1 MRVVTPRLLLAGWC
15 LLGAGAALA
24 VEAKPAAPDA
34 EFLEF
39 LGNGDDADPE
49 LQKYLAGREHAA
61 KTEAAKPAAK
71 DGSEKP

>member
-1 MRVVTPRLLLAGWC
+1 MHVGLAH
-15 LLGAGAALA
+15 AADP
-24 VEAKPAAPDA
+24 KPTTPDA

-49 LQKYLAGREHAA
+49 LQKYLAKREPATSTA
-61 KTEAAKPAAK
+61 VAVKTEVARPAAK